1 MLARLEEKRKIL
13 KTIKYHIAMKM
24 NEKTD
29 LELQDILENGSECAS
44 EDVEAARYEIEK
56 RRNARGSNNSVS
68 KERIDGQYYTRV
80 PVVGEDNM
88 SQSNPA
94 NSIYLFALIGGLVRW
109 ILVERR
115 KGKKLYEVVIEKDKY
130 KNSLVF
136 LLLIILLASIITL
149 VSVFE

>member
-29 LELQDILENGSECAS
+29 LELQDILENGSGCAS

-56 RRNARGSNNSVS
+56 RRNARGSNNPVS
-68 KERIDGQYYTRV
+68 NEKIDSQYYTRV